1 MGSTISRILPNF
13 YFVVDFDNFKDDS
26 NKLMKKLKI
35 NKKIDFINNF
45 KMPNKREIS
54 IKDQSI

>member
-1 MGSTISRILPNF
+1 MI
-13 YFVVDFDNFKDDS
+13 
-26 NKLMKKLKI
+26 KLKI

-54 IKDQSI
+54 IKDQETIKNYNYFDLKLFQHFKDQSI